1 MKYVSDNSLRFLIRK
16 ILEKFATM
24 EAKHGEIT
32 ADDVDRMWEEWE

>member
-16 ILEKFATM
+16 ILEKFAII

-32 ADDVDRMWEEWE
+32 DDDVDRMWEEWE